1 VTSAVS
7 QLESIKDRIRQ
18 SVLRDSAELIE
29 LADELHANPEVAF
42 EERRA
47 SDRVASAMSRNGFD
61 SARGAYGL
69 GTAVAAEAGTGPLRI
84 AICAE
89 YDALPDIGH
98 ACGHNIIAAAAVGAA
113 RSLRGFADELGI
125 GIRLLGTPAEEVGDG
140 GGKILMLK
148 EGAWD
153 DIALTMMVHPGPFND
168 LAPALIAISAFDV
181 EFYGREAHAT
191 YFNHLGI
198 NAGAAATIAEVA
210 LGQMRQQLQGH
221 ERVHGIIDKF
231 GSTAN
236 VLSGYARL
244 KYMIRS
250 RSVPELEEL
259 RSRVL
264 RCFEAGAVATGA
276 SMQVIGG
283 TAPYEPLRTD
293 SGVAE
298 SFGKNLTEFS
308 GREFPPIG
316 SGPPTSAGSDM
327 GNVSAVV
334 PTIHPMLGLESF
346 PVVNHQAEFTSYC
359 IGDRARQAVIDGA
372 IGMAWT
378 VADVALSEKHRA
390 RLLQSRSS

>member
-1 VTSAVS
+1 ME
-7 QLESIKDRIRQ
+7 ESFVVRVVIVGLASTMCII
-18 SVLRDSAELIE
+18 VLA
-29 LADELHANPEVAF
+29 A
-42 EERRA
+42 
-47 SDRVASAMSRNGFD
+47 
-61 SARGAYGL
+61 ARGATDGAP
-69 GTAVAAEAGTGPLRI
+69 AVAAEAGTGPLRI

-125 GIRLLGTPAEEVGDG
+125 GIRLLGSPAEEVGDG

-283 TAPYEPLRTD
+283 TAPYEPLLTD

-327 GNVSAVV
+327 GNVSAVW
-334 PTIHPMLGLESF
+334 PTNYPLLGLESF
-346 PVVNHQAEFTSYC
+346 SILDHPTQVSSFFIV
-359 IGDRARQAVIDGA
+359 GRARQAAIYGA
-372 IGMAWT
+372 IGLA
-378 VADVALSEKHRA
+378 VDRV
-390 RLLQSRSS
+390 RLWPT